1 MKRTIKFRGRRVV
14 DGRWIYGSLI
24 LASDH
29 KAAAIADI
37 ENVNDE
43 WPKVLVDPD
52 TVGQY
57 TGLKD
62 INGQE
67 LYEGDI
73 IAIPELPQLA
83 VEIAYNDAVGAFILV
98 EHTITEG
105 DVQGITPLGEMLLH
119 YPRLQRIATD
129 YKSFLNLY
137 GTQKK

>member
-24 LASDH
+24 LDSNG
-29 KAAAIADI
+29 KVAAIADI

-73 IAIPELPQLA
+73 MALPELPQLA
-83 VEIAYNDAVGAFILV
+83 TEIAYNDAVGAFILV

-105 DVQGITPLGEMLLH
+105 DVSGTTPLGEMLIH

-129 YKSFLNLY
+129 YDSFLNLY
-137 GTQKK
+137 KDGKR